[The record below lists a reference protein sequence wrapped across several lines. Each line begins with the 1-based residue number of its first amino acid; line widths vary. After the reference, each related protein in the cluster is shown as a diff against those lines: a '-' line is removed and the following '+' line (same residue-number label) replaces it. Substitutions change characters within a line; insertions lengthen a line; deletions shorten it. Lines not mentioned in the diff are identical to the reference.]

1 MFEFDH
7 VSFQYK
13 QSSERII
20 DQLSFQIQ
28 PTQHIAIIG
37 ANGSG
42 KSTIAKLALSILNP
56 TEGRIKEEPDLKKS
70 IVFQNP
76 DNQFVGVTVEDDI
89 AFGLE
94 YHQIPQYE
102 MKDRIY
108 ESLELVDMID
118 YLQHEVSKLSGGQK
132 QRVALAGA
140 LAIQPDLIFLD
151 EVTSMLDPNGRQQFG
166 DILKR
171 LKHRQQM
178 SMIQITH
185 DMEEAKLADL
195 VIVMNDGR
203 KIMEGSPEEIFTRV
217 DELRAVGLTVPY
229 AMRIAHEMGMD
240 TSVYI
245 TEDELVNRI

>member
-20 DQLSFQIQ
+20 DQLSFEIQ

-56 TEGRIKEEPDLKKS
+56 TEGEIKQEPDLRKS

>member
-56 TEGRIKEEPDLKKS
+56 TEGKIKEKPNLKKS

>member
-1 MFEFDH
+1 
-7 VSFQYK
+7 
-13 QSSERII
+13 
-20 DQLSFQIQ
+20 
-28 PTQHIAIIG
+28 
-37 ANGSG
+37 
-42 KSTIAKLALSILNP
+42 
-56 TEGRIKEEPDLKKS
+56 
-70 IVFQNP
+70 
-76 DNQFVGVTVEDDI
+76 
-89 AFGLE
+89 
-94 YHQIPQYE
+94 
-102 MKDRIY
+102 
-108 ESLELVDMID
+108 MID

>member
-13 QSSERII
+13 QSSERMI

-56 TEGRIKEEPDLKKS
+56 TEGEIKEEPDLKKS

-94 YHQIPQYE
+94 YHQIPQHE

-108 ESLELVDMID
+108 ESLELVDMIG

-140 LAIQPDLIFLD
+140 LAIQPELIFLD

-166 DILKR
+166 DIIKR
-171 LKHRQQM
+171 LKRRQQM
-178 SMIQITH
+178 SIVQITH

-217 DELRAVGLTVPY
+217 NELRAVGLTVPY
-229 AMRIAHEMGMD
+229 AMRLAHEMGMD
-240 TSVYI
+240 TSTYI

>member
-1 MFEFDH
+1 M
-7 VSFQYK
+7 
-13 QSSERII
+13 
-20 DQLSFQIQ
+20 
-28 PTQHIAIIG
+28 
-37 ANGSG
+37 
-42 KSTIAKLALSILNP
+42 
-56 TEGRIKEEPDLKKS
+56 
-70 IVFQNP
+70 
-76 DNQFVGVTVEDDI
+76 TVEDDI

-94 YHQIPQYE
+94 YHQIPQHE

-140 LAIQPDLIFLD
+140 LAIQPELIFLD

-166 DILKR
+166 DIIKR
-171 LKHRQQM
+171 LKRRQQM
-178 SMIQITH
+178 SIVQITH

-203 KIMEGSPEEIFTRV
+203 KIMEGPPEEIFTRV
-217 DELRAVGLTVPY
+217 DELYAIGLTVPY
-229 AMRIAHEMGMD
+229 AMRLAHEMGID

>member
-13 QSSERII
+13 QSSERMI
-20 DQLSFQIQ
+20 DQLSFEIQ

-56 TEGRIKEEPDLKKS
+56 TEGEIKEEPDLKKS